1 MSEELKLCAMVL
13 AKNAVA
19 LMCFTGLAI
28 YFGKWWIV
36 LFAGLFL
43 TKIKKSGKKETS
55 EDEDNA

>member
-43 TKIKKSGKKETS
+43 TKIKKI
-55 EDEDNA
+55 

>member
-13 AKNAVA
+13 AKNTAA
-19 LMCFTGLAI
+19 LICFTALAI

-43 TKIKKSGKKETS
+43 TGIKKSEKKETKYYYI
-55 EDEDNA
+55 